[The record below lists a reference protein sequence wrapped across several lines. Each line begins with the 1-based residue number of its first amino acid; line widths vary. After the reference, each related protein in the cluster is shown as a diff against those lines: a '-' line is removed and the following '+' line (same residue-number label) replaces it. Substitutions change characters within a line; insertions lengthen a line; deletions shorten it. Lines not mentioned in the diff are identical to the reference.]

1 MRMDNGLTG
10 ISNKNLSEIRRKDMT
25 AQEIIAFLESGAL
38 YRTFRDVLSKVYKA
52 GDLKSDLTDGLYR
65 LGGGKRESVA
75 RNVRNWLNGTDVP
88 RREQLFKI
96 CFVLGLDDVQ
106 ASQVIASISETG
118 IHYRNPEELI
128 YAYCLRMGRP
138 YEDALVLKEDLLPEI
153 LTMSGEQGEEIESV
167 YTRQLQRAFE
177 EQVTNDEELRAFL
190 QANAGKLGRLHRT
203 AHEAFVRMLDYLQS
217 PEKGLRTFSVQEI
230 ADEFFRMHVP
240 KNTGKR
246 KQTVARDFSYIQKVI
261 RRDWPSE
268 DIIYKM
274 KSGNVDVSRKV
285 LLLLFLLTEEFEV
298 SEPVD
303 SGEEFWE
310 EDSYL
315 EDVDDEDENVRMEV
329 RLNQMNLFL
338 DSYGMNRLDVGSP
351 FDCLVLYALKASYT
365 GGNGGDAMSERL
377 EKALEILFDGERG

>member
-177 EQVTNDEELRAFL
+177 DYIIISSRTKYPPERRYTGERLLVSPVAGRRDIFFIFYSGGRGVLREEL
-190 QANAGKLGRLHRT
+190 
-203 AHEAFVRMLDYLQS
+203 
-217 PEKGLRTFSVQEI
+217 I
-230 ADEFFRMHVP
+230 
-240 KNTGKR
+240 
-246 KQTVARDFSYIQKVI
+246 
-261 RRDWPSE
+261 
-268 DIIYKM
+268 
-274 KSGNVDVSRKV
+274 
-285 LLLLFLLTEEFEV
+285 
-298 SEPVD
+298 
-303 SGEEFWE
+303 
-310 EDSYL
+310 
-315 EDVDDEDENVRMEV
+315 
-329 RLNQMNLFL
+329 
-338 DSYGMNRLDVGSP
+338 
-351 FDCLVLYALKASYT
+351 
-365 GGNGGDAMSERL
+365 
-377 EKALEILFDGERG
+377 